1 MSQLFV
7 YHSSQPMQAVK
18 VLNHFEDISSTLA
31 AVGVHFAQW
40 QAKQPLTAASSAE
53 DIVAAYADDIADL
66 KQGQGY
72 DCVEVISMDE
82 AHPEKAEL
90 RAKWLDEQVSSA
102 DESLCFVSGRAL
114 LSFHIDQHVY
124 AVLCAKGALLTLPAG
139 IRHWFDMG
147 ERPRFTAL
155 RLFNQS
161 KASEVQFTGE
171 KLAEQY
177 PTLDEML

>member
-102 DESLCFVSGRAL
+102 DESRCFVSGRAL

-139 IRHWFDMG
+139 IRYWFDMG

-155 RLFNQS
+155 RL
-161 KASEVQFTGE
+161 
-171 KLAEQY
+171 
-177 PTLDEML
+177 